1 MDRIANWKSLMEIH
15 SSNIS
20 KLEADYGD
28 KKKGQI
34 YNARKESILNNALDI
49 ANKIKNFGT
58 DKIRVVSISSKPLG
72 VEQNIYHHTIFLH
85 SSITEEEIKS
95 YYALFN
101 YKVLEV
107 NFKKDLLLGFPR
119 LERK

>member
-1 MDRIANWKSLMEIH
+1 MNRIANWKALMEIH

-20 KLEADYGD
+20 KLEQEYEG
-28 KKKGQI
+28 KKKGEV

-49 ANKIKNFGT
+49 SQKIKNFGT
-58 DKIRVVSISSKPLG
+58 DKVRQVSIYSKPLG
-72 VEQNIYHHTIFLH
+72 VESEHIYHTIFLH

-107 NFKKDLLLGFPR
+107 NFKEDLVLGFPR
-119 LERK
+119 IERK